1 MKKVL
6 TGLFLIPVGL
16 LSILM
21 VAYVAVKS
29 ESFFAIDNVKIT
41 GTKQL
46 TDQDVMTRATP
57 LLRENMFRVD
67 VQKIS
72 DALTGHP
79 YVREV
84 RVKRV
89 FPFAIVIDV
98 REKKPSALWVNGE
111 GDVQVVDEEGVPY
124 RKMVRGDEQG
134 LFVINA
140 LRQEEV
146 KRAFSEV
153 SKWTKEGTVKKE
165 YVSEVACHDGGFTLF
180 GEGDGVEII
189 LGKEDYQQRLKR
201 ALAILNDAKKRGLLI
216 RCIDARFEK
225 GAIIHER
232 KG

>member
-1 MKKVL
+1 MRLFNLRKDFVL
-6 TGLFLIPVGL
+6 YAGRFNH
-16 LSILM
+16 
-21 VAYVAVKS
+21 AVNAR
-29 ESFFAIDNVKIT
+29 FD
-41 GTKQL
+41 
-46 TDQDVMTRATP
+46 
-57 LLRENMFRVD
+57 
-67 VQKIS
+67 
-72 DALTGHP
+72 DALGQ
-79 YVREV
+79 
-84 RVKRV
+84 
-89 FPFAIVIDV
+89 
-98 REKKPSALWVNGE
+98 LL
-111 GDVQVVDEEGVPY
+111 
-124 RKMVRGDEQG
+124 VRGDEQG

-225 GAIIHER
+225 GAIIQER

>member
-1 MKKVL
+1 MKKIL
-6 TGLFLIPVGL
+6 WGLFVVPVGL
-16 LSILM
+16 LSMLTLAFGIW
-21 VAYVAVKS
+21 KS
-29 ESFFAIDNVKIT
+29 ESFFSIDNVKIN

-46 TDQDVMTRATP
+46 KDEEVMTRAMP
-57 LLRENMFRVD
+57 LLKDNILRVD

-72 DALTGHP
+72 DAVNAHP
-79 YVREV
+79 YVRET

-111 GDVQVVDEEGVPY
+111 GNIQVVDEEGAPF
-124 RKMVRGDEQG
+124 RRMGRGEDQG

-146 KRAFSEV
+146 KRVFGEV

-165 YVSEVACHDGGFTLF
+165 YISEVACYDGGFTLF
-180 GEGDGVEII
+180 SEADGVEII
-189 LGKEDYQQRLKR
+189 LGKEDYQLRLKR
-201 ALAILNDAKKRGLLI
+201 ALAILEDAKKRGLLI

-225 GAIIHER
+225 GAIIQER